1 MAVPEE
7 MAAPEEMPAPD
18 RAGAAV
24 VFVSNGPGELS
35 TWVQP
40 LAEELHQ
47 RLPLRPRQP
56 HADTSLRLVL
66 VPCPNGTGRE
76 QRVASR
82 WDLFEAVLPARIFW
96 WLLLRPSRW
105 GPWPRQGV
113 VVFLGGDQFWTVLL
127 SARLGYRHLT
137 YAEWVA
143 RWPRWNDRLALMGPS
158 AARQL
163 APRWRFRATV
173 VGDLMADLSASAQ
186 RQAPLPAGEWVALLP
201 GSKAAKLQIGV
212 PFLLAVADLLARR
225 RPGCRFLL
233 PLAPTTS
240 VADLLAWGD
249 PRRPIARH
257 YASAPPRQQG
267 DQLITAAGT
276 TIQLL
281 EDHPAHGALSQCRL
295 ALTTVG
301 ANTAELGALG
311 VPMIVLLPTQHLELM
326 QMWDGVLGLLARLP
340 GLRQLLGVALTRWR
354 LRKRGLLAW
363 PNIAAGRA
371 VVPERVGEI
380 TPEQIAAEAADW
392 LDHPQRLAGMQDDL
406 RSLRG
411 QPGAVARLAGLITE
425 LLLGAPPALGA
436 DATSPLP
443 ALAMPLR
450 QPAALAGDGAQA
462 DRSQQER
469 RGDGA
474 GKRWPGREPGGR

>member
-1 MAVPEE
+1 MA
-7 MAAPEEMPAPD
+7 D
-18 RAGAAV
+18 AAV

-56 HADTSLRLVL
+56 DAATTLRLVL

-82 WDLFEAVLPARIFW
+82 WNLFEAVLPARIFW
-96 WLLLRPSRW
+96 WLLLRPRRW
-105 GPWPRQGV
+105 GPWPRRGV

-143 RWPRWNDRLALMGPS
+143 RWPRWNDRLALMGAS
-158 AARQL
+158 ASRQL
-163 APRWRFRATV
+163 APRWRSRAV
-173 VGDLMADLSASAQ
+173 MVGDLMADLSASAQ
-186 RQAPLPAGEWVALLP
+186 RQAPLPPGEWVALLP
-201 GSKAAKLQIGV
+201 GSKAAKLQVGV

-249 PRRPIARH
+249 PQRPIARH
-257 YASAPPRQQG
+257 YASAAPHQRG

-281 EDHPAHGALSQCRL
+281 EEHPAHGALSQCQL

-311 VPMIVLLPTQHLELM
+311 LPMIVLLPTQHLEVM
-326 QMWDGVLGLLARLP
+326 QMWDGLLGLLARLP
-340 GLRQLLGVALTRWR
+340 GLRQLLGMALTRWR
-354 LRKRGLLAW
+354 LRHRGLLAW
-363 PNIAAGRA
+363 PNIAAGRV

-392 LDHPQRLAGMQDDL
+392 LDHPQRLAGLRDDL

-411 QPGAVARLAGLITE
+411 APGAVGRLASLITE
-425 LLLGAPPALGA
+425 LLPGA
-436 DATSPLP
+436 
-443 ALAMPLR
+443 
-450 QPAALAGDGAQA
+450 PAALNAARGTALPELAGWQRRPVAQDPDA
-462 DRSQQER
+462 PGQAM
-469 RGDGA
+469 GDSSG
-474 GKRWPGREPGGR
+474 PT